1 MPADQRRYFLDWL
14 RVAAFALLILY
25 HIGMIYVPWDFHV
38 KSACILEWLT
48 WPMVALNPWRLALL
62 FFISGV
68 ACRYLLDREGAAA
81 FLRGRLTRLLPVLL
95 LGVFVIVPP
104 QSYFELRQ
112 DGVIPPGFL
121 TFWLEHYLVADQ
133 SFGIILPTWNHLWF
147 VAYLLVYAALLSA
160 FAALQPRGIAR
171 LAGWVERR
179 GTLLP
184 LAGIGLWFAAANVLA
199 LLFRPDTHALVDD
212 WAAHLRWLGLF
223 LAGVLLAKSGVWS
236 ELEARRRS
244 LARAAFAALAAFLA
258 LRYGLRVGIAPEV
271 WIKPL
276 YGSAAAIFGWTT
288 ILALCGVAKAWLD
301 RPSPLLSYLNP
312 AILPFYVLHQTVL
325 ILLAVALFACELP
338 VLAEIPLLFT
348 LTLTAS
354 WLIYELMI
362 RKSRLLAPLFGLD
375 ARPRGKRLSV

>member
-1 MPADQRRYFLDWL
+1 MTICRMTPRGSVSCRRTNADIDRRNRCTLP
-14 RVAAFALLILY
+14 R
-25 HIGMIYVPWDFHV
+25 IGRSSRSCPVRRRRQ
-38 KSACILEWLT
+38 A
-48 WPMVALNPWRLALL
+48 
-62 FFISGV
+62 ISISSG
-68 ACRYLLDREGAAA
+68 ARY
-81 FLRGRLTRLLPVLL
+81 
-95 LGVFVIVPP
+95 
-104 QSYFELRQ
+104 
-112 DGVIPPGFL
+112 
-121 TFWLEHYLVADQ
+121 DQ
-133 SFGIILPTWNHLWF
+133 CAVQPT
-147 VAYLLVYAALLSA
+147 
-160 FAALQPRGIAR
+160 RGIAR

-184 LAGIGLWFAAANVLA
+184 FAGIGLWFAAANVLA
-199 LLFRPDTHALVDD
+199 VLFRPDTHALVDD

-271 WIKPL
+271 WIKPA
-276 YGSAAAIFGWTT
+276 YGSAAAIFGWIT

-301 RPSPLLSYLNP
+301 RPSPLLSYLNR

-354 WLIYELMI
+354 WLIYELVI

-375 ARPRGKRLSV
+375 AGPRGKRLSV